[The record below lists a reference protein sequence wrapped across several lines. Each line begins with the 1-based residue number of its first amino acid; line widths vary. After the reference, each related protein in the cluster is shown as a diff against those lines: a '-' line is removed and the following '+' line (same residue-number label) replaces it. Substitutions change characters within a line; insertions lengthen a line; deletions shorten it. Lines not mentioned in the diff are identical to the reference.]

1 MVEHEHVYAP
11 GVAAEIQFPII
22 RTTLQ
27 RLRGVAQVTYNN
39 ELDYKEAFQIIAD
52 LYLWQSVAA
61 ILGLYINAKRLSPN
75 LQQIVM
81 YGNKCK
87 SNYGP
92 LLVPIFG
99 DRFRPS
105 DESDTD
111 DQSGF
116 NIIFNPGFD
125 IARQF
130 PDLGQADLTLLE
142 PEVGS
147 AGFVLNYSLF
157 YNLLDDVIVGVEI
170 LIFYDVRGRSSYFA
184 VFPQIHWQVNVE
196 TIVQVGPGIV
206 FSPIKVVPVFA
217 HRLIFENFLDSDR

>member
-1 MVEHEHVYAP
+1 M
-11 GVAAEIQFPII
+11 G
-22 RTTLQ
+22 
-27 RLRGVAQVTYNN
+27 QVTYND
-39 ELDYKEAFQIIAD
+39 EADYKEAFQIIAD

-61 ILGLYINAKRLSPN
+61 VVGLYINAKRLSPN

-87 SNYGP
+87 GNYGP
-92 LLVPIFG
+92 LLVPLFG

-105 DESDTD
+105 DESDTG

-116 NIIFNPGFD
+116 NTIFSSGFD
-125 IARQF
+125 IARQL
-130 PDLGQADLTLLE
+130 PTDQRDLTLLE

-157 YNLLDDVIVGVEI
+157 YNLHDDVIVGVEI
-170 LIFYDVRGRSSYFA
+170 LIFYDVRGRSSYLA
-184 VFPQIHWQVNVE
+184 VFPQVHWQLNTDTV
-196 TIVQVGPGIV
+196 VQVGPGIV

>member
-1 MVEHEHVYAP
+1 M
-11 GVAAEIQFPII
+11 

-27 RLRGVAQVTYNN
+27 RLRGVAQVTFNDDI
-39 ELDYKEAFQIIAD
+39 DYKEAFQIIGD

-61 ILGLYINAKRLSPN
+61 VVGLYINAKRLSPN

-87 SNYGP
+87 GNYGP
-92 LLVPIFG
+92 LLVPLFG

-105 DESDTD
+105 DESNTD

-116 NIIFNPGFD
+116 NTIFNTGFD
-125 IARQF
+125 IARQLP
-130 PDLGQADLTLLE
+130 PDLSLFD

-157 YNLLDDVIVGVEI
+157 FTLFDDVIVGVEI
-170 LIFYDVRGRSSYFA
+170 LIFYDVMGRSSYFA
-184 VFPQIHWQVNVE
+184 VFPQVHWQINPE
-196 TIVQVGPGIV
+196 TVVQVGPGIV
-206 FSPIKVVPVFA
+206 FTPIKVVPVFA